1 MAQHT
6 SIEDRIKQAYKAM
19 AEGDIEKLL
28 DLYTE
33 DAVIQNPSQP
43 PIVGID
49 SIRSF
54 WAATFAQF
62 DLQVVP
68 EVQEVSDF
76 GDILILRGAAVGKV
90 VPKDGSA
97 PVQVNTWFMQVYKRN
112 ADGQLHFWRGTNG
125 PNPPTQDK

>member
-1 MAQHT
+1 MAQHA

-19 AEGDIEKLL
+19 AEGDIEELL
-28 DLYTE
+28 GLYTH

-54 WAATFAQF
+54 WTATFAQF
-62 DLQVVP
+62 ELQVVP

-76 GDILILRGAAVGKV
+76 GNVLILRGAAVGKV
-90 VPKDGSA
+90 VPKDGNA
-97 PVQVNTWFMQVYKRN
+97 PVQVNTWVMQVY
-112 ADGQLHFWRGTNG
+112 
-125 PNPPTQDK
+125 